1 MTSNVEPDGEYPGTD
16 LAYDI
21 AVASYSLSERRWDA
35 IHQRID
41 VLLSFVTTLT
51 VAAPV
56 VAAAVLESPDFASP
70 LLFAAGAVYLA
81 LVLVALVAR
90 STGSLRQLSPKRL
103 YEGWLQLE
111 ETDFKRRMIY
121 WSGEHADE
129 ARKQAYCKTLAATL
143 LVGLFA
149 IEGVLFLVWLVQGA

>member
-1 MTSNVEPDGEYPGTD
+1 MDSSGEYPGTD

-21 AVASYSLSERRWDA
+21 AVASYSLAERRWDA
-35 IHQRID
+35 VHQRID
-41 VLLSFVTTLT
+41 VLLSFVTTVT
-51 VAAPV
+51 VAAPI
-56 VAAAVLESPDFASP
+56 VAAAILEKPDFESP

-81 LVLVALVAR
+81 LVLVALVVR

-111 ETDFKRRMIY
+111 EADFKRRMVY
-121 WSGEHADE
+121 WAGEHADE
-129 ARKQAYCKTLAATL
+129 ARKQTYSKALAATL

-149 IEGVLFLVWLVQGA
+149 VEGALFLVWLVQGD

>member
-56 VAAAVLESPDFASP
+56 VTAAVLDEPDLESP
-70 LLFAAGAVYLA
+70 LLLAAGATYLA
-81 LVLVALVAR
+81 LVLVALVVR

-103 YEGWLQLE
+103 YEDWLQLE
-111 ETDFKRRMIY
+111 ETEFKRRMIY
-121 WSGEHADE
+121 WAGEHADE